1 MSNKKILKNT
11 ISLYI
16 RQIIIILITLY
27 SMRVILNTLGIEDY
41 GIYSVVTGFVTL
53 LTFLPGSMA
62 TATQRFFLLLWV
74 RKTYQ
79 N

>member
-27 SMRVILNTLGIEDY
+27 SMRVILNALGIE
-41 GIYSVVTGFVTL
+41 GGFKSEV
-53 LTFLPGSMA
+53 
-62 TATQRFFLLLWV
+62 QR
-74 RKTYQ
+74 
-79 N
+79 